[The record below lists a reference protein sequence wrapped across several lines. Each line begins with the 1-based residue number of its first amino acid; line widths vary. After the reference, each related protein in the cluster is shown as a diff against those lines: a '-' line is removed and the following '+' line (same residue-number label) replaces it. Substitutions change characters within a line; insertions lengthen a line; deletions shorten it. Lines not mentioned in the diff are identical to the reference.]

1 MFSKLYKQKSKVSPV
16 KNTEA
21 EQVNLISEN
30 TKIEGTLSTEGNI
43 RMSGYV
49 KGDIV
54 CTGKVMVSSTGR
66 VEGTVNSEIIEN
78 AGKIQGTVIA
88 NNRLKVNRSGKING
102 DIKIQAL
109 EIEKGGLIN
118 GNIEMQQNGKRS
130 KPLTNLNSDNT
141 TMNKNNLNGGTE
153 PIDFF

>member
-1 MFSKLYKQKSKVSPV
+1 MFSKLDKQKSKVSPV

-30 TKIEGTLSTEGNI
+30 TKIEGTLNTEGNI
-43 RMSGYV
+43 RISGYV

-78 AGKIQGTVIA
+78 AGKIVGTVIA
-88 NNRLKVNRSGKING
+88 NNRLKVNHSGKING
-102 DIKIQAL
+102 DIKIQEL
-109 EIEKGGLIN
+109 EIEKGGVIN
-118 GNIEMQQNGKRS
+118 GNIEMQQTDKRS
-130 KPLTNLNSDNT
+130 KPSKNLNSYNT
-141 TMNKNNLNGGTE
+141 STNTNNYNGGTE
-153 PIDFF
+153 HINF